1 MVIIW
6 KKGRLKNITVP
17 LGKSK
22 SPYGN
27 IEVVAPKG
35 QKIKPNERITKANFK
50 SQNRTFRK
58 K

>member
-6 KKGRLKNITVP
+6 KKRRIWKKGKPKNITVP
-17 LGKSK
+17 LDKSK

-27 IEVVAPKG
+27 IKVVAPKG
-35 QKIKPNERITKANFK
+35 QKIKPKERKP
-50 SQNRTFRK
+50 FRK

>member
-6 KKGRLKNITVP
+6 KKGRFKKITVP
-17 LGKSK
+17 LDKSK

-27 IEVVAPKG
+27 IEVVASKD
-35 QKIKPNERITKANFK
+35 QKIKPKERKPK
-50 SQNRTFRK
+50 KRKPFRK

>member
-6 KKGRLKNITVP
+6 KKGRFKKITVP
-17 LGKSK
+17 LDKSK

-35 QKIKPNERITKANFK
+35 QRTKPKERKP
-50 SQNRTFRK
+50 FRK